1 MSRREGMILAV
12 LCAVLALDG
21 MDVASMGPALPQI
34 QTDLGMSPSSLQWV
48 VSAYV
53 IGYGGFLLLGGR
65 LADLF
70 SKRGLLLSALLVFA
84 VASAVGAVADSGG
97 LLIAARLGKGI
108 AAAFTAP
115 AALAILLATY
125 REPAAR
131 NRALG
136 FFISAGAGG
145 FSTGLVLGG
154 ALSNASWRLT
164 LLVPTLLA
172 LAIAAAGRSLI
183 PHQAGRAGPRPRVDV
198 LGAATVTAAMLL
210 LVFGV
215 SHAATASWT
224 DAVTVLSLAA
234 AVALTAAFVWIEGV
248 REAPLVPLQ
257 IFTRPQLAHSD
268 LTAFLFQGAYVGF
281 QFVATLYFQDVIG
294 WSPLQTGLAF
304 VISGITVIALSRR
317 FAALVTRVG
326 VWPVA
331 TGGLILQVLGYAW
344 FLRLDAVDPLVL
356 VLVSQALLGV
366 GYAAI
371 YPALNIGAVARVQE
385 GEEGLGGGMFIAATQ
400 IGSGVVLAITASLF
414 AAGADRGIGAYE
426 AGMVGVVAVISLAA
440 ISGVVGLVLSRVRGD
455 EVEGLVGQEAG

>member
-12 LCAVLALDG
+12 LCSVLALDG

-34 QTDLGMSPSSLQWV
+34 QADLGMSPTSLQWV

-70 SKRGLLLSALLVFA
+70 SKRRLLLSALLVFA
-84 VASAVGAVADSGG
+84 VASAIGAAADSGG
-97 LLIAARLGKGI
+97 LLIGARLAKGI

-154 ALSNASWRLT
+154 ALSDVDWRLT

-172 LAIAAAGRSLI
+172 LAIAAAGWPLI
-183 PHQAGRAGPRPRVDV
+183 PREAAGARGRQRVDV
-198 LGAATVTAAMLL
+198 LGAATVTASMLL

-215 SHAATASWT
+215 SHASGASWT
-224 DAVTVLSLAA
+224 DAVTVSSLAA
-234 AVALTAAFVWIEGV
+234 SVLLCGAFVWIEAV
-248 REAPLVPLQ
+248 RDAPLVPLQ
-257 IFTRPQLAHSD
+257 IFTRPQLAHTD

-281 QFVATLYFQDVIG
+281 QFVATLYFQDEVG
-294 WSPLQTGLAF
+294 WSPLGTGLAF
-304 VISGITVIALSRR
+304 LIGGLSVILISRR
-317 FAALVTRVG
+317 FAALVTRIG

-331 TGGLILQVLGYAW
+331 TGGLILELLAYLW

-356 VLVSQALLGV
+356 VLVSQPLLGI
-366 GYAAI
+366 GYAAV
-371 YPALNIGAVARVQE
+371 YPSLNIGAVAHVRE

-414 AAGADRGIGAYE
+414 TSGADPGLGAYE
-426 AGMVGVVAVISLAA
+426 AGMIGVVAVSALAA
-440 ISGVVGLVLSRVRGD
+440 ASGVAGLLLPRARAKEAD
-455 EVEGLVGQEAG
+455 GLASQEA